1 MIARLVFLIGLFLFP
16 NAMTS
21 CSKEE
26 YKTYHH
32 HEKQPLMKMTTR
44 TRKMK
49 FLQRCPV
56 VTINY

>member
-32 HEKQPLMKMTTR
+32 HEKQPSDENDDPDK
-44 TRKMK
+44 KDEI
-49 FLQRCPV
+49 P
-56 VTINY
+56 